1 MLLYLILVAQFQSFV
16 DPVVILL
23 AVPPGLSGVIL
34 TLWLSDTTLNVMS
47 LMGVVMLVGIAVSN
61 SILIVEFTRHL
72 RGEGMDVREAVALA
86 CRVRL
91 RPVLMTSLATIIG
104 LLPMALKLGAGS
116 EAYAPLAR
124 AILGGLGVSVV
135 LTVFLVPAAYLLV
148 HRARPSTPGGEV
160 SLIMRVFRYLFLLSV
175 VCSWQGALRA
185 QPPTR
190 LTLAQAQQLAI
201 QNNPQ
206 FGAAKY
212 NAAAAYQ
219 VAPQYR
225 SAYAPSLQGSL
236 TGVGADNGS
245 RLAAGGLNN
254 PVVYNRVGTGLSVG
268 QMITDFGRTSNL
280 VAMAKLQ
287 ASAQDQVTETTRAQI
302 LLNTSRAYFAV
313 LRAQAVMKVANQTVA
328 ARQLVSDQVTAL
340 AESKLKSTLDVSFA
354 NVNLADAKLLVVQA
368 QNDLK
373 AAEADLAAAMG
384 LPNESGFVLEEEP
397 MPPPLPDRIERP
409 DA

>member
-1 MLLYLILVAQFQSFV
+1 
-16 DPVVILL
+16 
-23 AVPPGLSGVIL
+23 
-34 TLWLSDTTLNVMS
+34 
-47 LMGVVMLVGIAVSN
+47 
-61 SILIVEFTRHL
+61 
-72 RGEGMDVREAVALA
+72 MDVREAVALA

-148 HRARPSTPGGEV
+148 HGEAPRPPGGEV
-160 SLIMRVFRYLFLLSV
+160 SLIMRSFRYFFLVSV
-175 VCSWQGALRA
+175 VCSWHGALRA
-185 QPPTR
+185 QAPAH

-313 LRAQAVMKVANQTVA
+313 LRAQAVH
-328 ARQLVSDQVTAL
+328 
-340 AESKLKSTLDVSFA
+340 
-354 NVNLADAKLLVVQA
+354 
-368 QNDLK
+368 
-373 AAEADLAAAMG
+373 
-384 LPNESGFVLEEEP
+384 ESGE
-397 MPPPLPDRIERP
+397 PDRGSPATRFRP
-409 DA
+409 GDGVGAKAN